1 MKTAAFAFLLLLAGC
16 LPANFQE
23 LVIQDPSVKFVL
35 ESSVK
40 DSYTAFVFSTHPG
53 RIRSLVVQGEGL
65 YTPDDPSCE
74 PWEAL
79 PGSISCGK
87 GEKIRAAP
95 GGYRLNLQGPERPV
109 GTVCIIQGET
119 IELLFCSDLEPLPSL

>member
-16 LPANFQE
+16 LPANDQE

-53 RIRSLVVQGEGL
+53 TIRRLILQGEGL
-65 YTPDDPSCE
+65 YTPDDPTCE

-79 PGSISCGK
+79 PGSISCGA
-87 GEKIRAAP
+87 GVKIRAAP
-95 GGYRLNLQGPERPV
+95 GGYRVNVQGPEKPV
-109 GTVCIIQGET
+109 GTVCVVQSAVL
-119 IELLFCSDLEPLPSL
+119 ELLLCSELEALPSL